1 MIFMTTKNEQLNE
14 KYILYQILAQ
24 NLEALKQQ
32 LELVEEQIIEIK
44 ISLASI
50 NDLKEIKE
58 ENEILIPL
66 GSGCFGKGK
75 ITEKSHFLVN
85 IGSGIFVYKDL
96 ENAKTFLEER
106 FKEIENAGKEI
117 EGQAKKIAVHM
128 NELSE
133 EIQNLASEIA
143 SKNKVRR

>member
-44 ISLASI
+44 TSLVSI
-50 NDLKEIKE
+50 NDLKEMKD

-75 ITEKSHFLVN
+75 IIEKNQILVN
-85 IGSGIFVYKDL
+85 IGSGVFVFKDL
-96 ENAKTFLEER
+96 ENAKAFLDER
-106 FKEIENAGKEI
+106 LKEIEKAGKEI
-117 EGQAKKIAVHM
+117 EREAQKLALHM
-128 NELSE
+128 NELAE
-133 EIQNLASEIA
+133 EIQELAKEIS
-143 SKNKVRR
+143 SKK